1 MRAFDGSLIC
11 PIHVGRTAHLETL
24 LRLAEQA
31 WAGRG
36 RVAVL
41 VGEAGIG
48 KSRLIAEVRARLQA
62 RQAARAPAALMLR
75 GNCFEPDRLLPYA
88 PLLDL
93 LRGFL
98 SSCPPEKV
106 AAYLGPVGPE
116 LGRLLP
122 EIGDL
127 SPRSSPDPARG
138 SEQDRRRLH
147 RDLSQVFTRL
157 ARRHPLLLVVEDLHW
172 SDDASLDFLL
182 HLARHIDTLPILLLL
197 TYRGDEVQTGLD
209 RFIGALERERLAA
222 ECALARLSM
231 GEVDAMVRAIF
242 ELERPVR
249 SEFLEA
255 LYALAEGNP
264 FFTEEILKALVT
276 AGDIFFEAGA
286 WDRKP
291 LDELRIPRSVHAAVQ
306 RRLDGLSP
314 AARQLLDL
322 AAVTGRRFDFDL
334 LQQVTHQDDASLLHL
349 VKQLIAAQLVVEESA
364 NTFAFRHAL
373 TRQAVYASLL
383 ARERRALHRAIG
395 EAMELVYVGALE
407 AHLADLASHY
417 SAAGVWPKAME
428 YAQRAGERA
437 QALYAPRAA
446 IEHFTQALEAARH
459 LTLDPPPLLHR
470 QRGQAYEV
478 VGDFEGTHQ
487 DYQRSLDAARRT
499 PDRAAEWQCLF
510 DLGFLWVGRD
520 YQRAGVYFHQALELA
535 RLIGEPSTLARSLRG
550 LGYWHVE
557 ADQPLEGLRCHEEAL
572 RIVEALGDRRGE
584 AETLDSVGLAS
595 HFSGDLCAAARYYER
610 AAAIYREMDDREGLV
625 TALTMLA
632 ARGVHYLHSPLVWPA
647 ASLAEAKRAG
657 DQSLKIARSIG
668 WRAGESFALAYLA
681 GALGPWGDYARALVD
696 AQAALNI
703 AEEIEHRQWLIVA
716 HRILGALHLDLLA
729 LPEAQRH
736 LEKGLEV
743 AEGVGA
749 LYSIRVTAA
758 LLGEV
763 YVAQRDYA
771 RAASVLDAA
780 LGAEAPSQTLPQRL
794 IWCARAELALARDDG
809 EAALQI
815 VDRLILSAANAEV
828 GQEAIIPTLWL
839 LRGRALAAIGRWDEA
854 EQAIAGARGV
864 ASKLGLRPLL
874 WRLDA
879 SLATVY
885 RAQGRR
891 DQAAAAVSAANTAV
905 AALGATLT
913 DATLRETFLAGA
925 ATHIPRIPPTTPRRA
940 AKQAYAGLT
949 EREREVAALVAL
961 GKSNR
966 ALAETLVVSER
977 TAAKHVENILSKL
990 GFSRRSQVAAWAVEK
1005 GLATRAN
1012 RTIRQP
1018 RKSEPADRQ

>member
-1 MRAFDGSLIC
+1 M
-11 PIHVGRTAHLETL
+11 
-24 LRLAEQA
+24 
-31 WAGRG
+31 
-36 RVAVL
+36 AVL

-48 KSRLIAEVRARLQA
+48 KSRLIAEVKARLQA
-62 RQAARAPAALMLR
+62 RPAPRVAAALTLR
-75 GNCFEPDRLLPYA
+75 GNCFEQDRLLPYA

-98 SSCPPEKV
+98 SSCSPEKV
-106 AAYLGPVGPE
+106 AAYLGRVGPE
-116 LGRLLP
+116 LGGLLP
-122 EIGDL
+122 EISDL
-127 SPRSSPDPARG
+127 SPRSSPGPAREP
-138 SEQDRRRLH
+138 EQERRRLLQ
-147 RDLSQVFTRL
+147 DLNQVITRL
-157 ARRHPLLLVVEDLHW
+157 ATRHPLLLVVEDLHW

-197 TYRGDEVQTGLD
+197 TYRGDEVQPGLA

-222 ECALARLSM
+222 ECALIRLSM
-231 GEVDAMVRAIF
+231 VEVDTMVRAIF
-242 ELERPVR
+242 RLERPVR
-249 SEFLEA
+249 SEFLVA

-306 RRLDGLSP
+306 RRLDGLSV
-314 AARQLLDL
+314 AARHLLDL
-322 AAVTGRRFDFDL
+322 AAVTGRRFDIDL
-334 LQQVTHQDDASLLHL
+334 LQHLTRQDDASLLHL

-364 NTFAFRHAL
+364 DVFAFRHAL

-383 ARERRALHRAIG
+383 ARERRALHQAIG
-395 EAMELVYVGALE
+395 EAMELVYAGALE
-407 AHLADLASHY
+407 AHVADLASHF
-417 SAAGVWPKAME
+417 SAAGVWPKVME

-437 QALYAPRAA
+437 QALYAPRSA
-446 IEHFTQALEAARH
+446 IEHFTQALEAARQ
-459 LTLDPPPLLHR
+459 LALDPPSLLHR

-478 VGDFEGTHQ
+478 IGDFEGTQQ
-487 DYQRSLDAARRT
+487 DYQRSLDAARRAA
-499 PDRAAEWQCLF
+499 DRSAQWQSLF
-510 DLGFLWVGRD
+510 DLGFLWIGRD
-520 YQRAGVYFHQALELA
+520 YQRAGVYFRQALELA
-535 RLIGEPSTLARSLRG
+535 RLIGEPCTLARSLRG

-557 ADQPLEGLRCHEEAL
+557 ADQPLDGLRYHEEAL

-584 AETLDSVGLAS
+584 AETLDSIGLAS
-595 HFSGDLCAAARYYER
+595 YFSGDLRAGARYYER
-610 AAAIYREMDDREGLV
+610 AAALYRELDDREGMV

-632 ARGVHYLHSPLVWPA
+632 VRGVHYLHGPVVWA
-647 ASLAEAKRAG
+647 ATSLAEVKRVG

-668 WRAGESFALAYLA
+668 WRAGEAFALAYLA
-681 GALGPWGDYARALVD
+681 GALGPWGEFARALVD

-703 AEEIEHRQWLIVA
+703 SEEIEHRKWLIVA
-716 HRILGALHLDLLA
+716 HRILGALYLDLLA

-736 LEKGLEV
+736 LEKGLEL
-743 AEGVGA
+743 AQGVGA

-758 LLGEV
+758 LLGKV
-763 YVAQRDYA
+763 YVAERDYA
-771 RAASVLDAA
+771 RAVSVLDAA
-780 LGAEAPSQTLPQRL
+780 LSAEAPAQTLPQRL

-809 EAALQI
+809 EAALRI
-815 VDRLILSAANAEV
+815 VDRLILPAANAEV
-828 GQEAIIPTLWL
+828 GQDAVIPTLWL
-839 LRGRALAAIGRWDEA
+839 LRGQALAALGRWDEA
-854 EQAIAGARGV
+854 EQAIAGARSV

-874 WRLDA
+874 WRLEA

-891 DQAAAAVSAANTAV
+891 DQAAAAAAAASTVV
-905 AALGATLT
+905 AELGATLT

-925 ATHIPRIPPTTPRRA
+925 ARHIPGLPPPTPRRA
-940 AKQAYAGLT
+940 AKQAFAGLT

-966 ALAETLVVSER
+966 ALADTLVVSER

-990 GFSRRSQVAAWAVEK
+990 GFTTRSQVAAWAVEK
-1005 GLATRAN
+1005 GLATRAD

-1018 RKSEPADRQ
+1018 R